1 MKKVKITVIKCGLNQ
16 KLIDKYVQ
24 GNIDPCS
31 YNIEGITFISNGWQ
45 KPFGLCDNA
54 WKSMMEYVFTLLH
67 GGGNFYNC
75 HKNSNSF
82 IASCNDGLRPV
93 CYLLEVMDEEV
104 TELFEN
110 QLLIKKL

>member
-1 MKKVKITVIKCGLNQ
+1 MKKVKNTVIKCGLNQ
-16 KLIDKYVQ
+16 DLIDKYIQ
-24 GNIDPCS
+24 ANIDPCS
-31 YNIEGITFISNGWQ
+31 YNIEGMIFISNGWQ

-54 WKSMMEYVFTLLH
+54 WKSMMEYVFTLSH

-75 HKNSNSF
+75 RKNSRSF
-82 IASCNDGLRPV
+82 IVSCNDGLRPV
-93 CYLLEVMDEEV
+93 CYLLEVMDEDV

>member
-54 WKSMMEYVFTLLH
+54 WNLE
-67 GGGNFYNC
+67 
-75 HKNSNSF
+75 
-82 IASCNDGLRPV
+82 INDGICFYTFTWRWE
-93 CYLLEVMDEEV
+93 LL
-104 TELFEN
+104 
-110 QLLIKKL
+110 